1 MNGLIQK
8 SSAEQLLLQLI
19 HELNQP
25 LTVIKAYLGGCELRL
40 KNNNLSSE
48 QMVSTLQKIMEHTDL
63 FANKV
68 YEMREIISQKDSY
81 IPDLITEITSLFT
94 FEINLYEIELKLE
107 LLENNLS
114 DFCMNTTQFKHMMFC
129 LFKLFIDTVE
139 KKRVQKA
146 KLAIQ
151 AKILKKYAFNI
162 TIKSNFLIEKDDL
175 EKKLTYCRSLF
186 SEDYVTVDTQCLSHG
201 ISISLSIFHK
211 DSRYAL

>member
-114 DFCMNTTQFKHMMFC
+114 DFCMNTTQFK
-129 LFKLFIDTVE
+129 
-139 KKRVQKA
+139 
-146 KLAIQ
+146 
-151 AKILKKYAFNI
+151 LK
-162 TIKSNFLIEKDDL
+162 
-175 EKKLTYCRSLF
+175 SLKNMP
-186 SEDYVTVDTQCLSHG
+186 ST
-201 ISISLSIFHK
+201 
-211 DSRYAL
+211 